1 MITIHTAHLNLGSN
15 KGTLLNDPHQQLLG
29 MGNLIRHVPIN
40 KTSEYR
46 NPKVKALLKRAAAFA
61 ISDMEHA
68 SRSKGT
74 TVLKMRVQGGRSH
87 CTFA

>member
-29 MGNLIRHVPIN
+29 MGNLIRHLPIN

-46 NPKVKALLKRAAAFA
+46 NSKVKALVKRAVAFV
-61 ISDMEHA
+61 ISDMEHGRDRRGR
-68 SRSKGT
+68 RS
-74 TVLKMRVQGGRSH
+74 
-87 CTFA
+87 